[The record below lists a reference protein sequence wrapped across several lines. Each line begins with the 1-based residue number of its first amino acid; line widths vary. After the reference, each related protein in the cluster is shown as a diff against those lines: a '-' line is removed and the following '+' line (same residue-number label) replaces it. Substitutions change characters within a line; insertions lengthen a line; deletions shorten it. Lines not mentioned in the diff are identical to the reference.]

1 DTRPGNGFPYQYT
14 FEGDVEDVSR
24 QHIAGRSSFVVHPA
38 SFYIGLQRP
47 PLFVAEKDGLK
58 TSVVAVSPTGN
69 PVPGVVVDVSLTEL
83 QWHSV
88 RRAEGNGFYTWE
100 TEKKEVD
107 AGHFTITTTDDPAPL
122 AIPLQTG
129 GSFTVRATARDADG
143 RVATTRMSFYAIGSG

>member
-1 DTRPGNGFPYQYT
+1 PGSVIAKYPLDRFAFVGCCEENVRPSEEQIASRSAALDSNGQLTLDLETRPGNGFPYQYT

-24 QHIAGRSSFVVHPA
+24 QHIAGRSSFVVHPP

-69 PVPGVVVDVSLTEL
+69 PVSGVVVDVSLTEL

-100 TEKKEVD
+100 TE
-107 AGHFTITTTDDPAPL
+107 
-122 AIPLQTG
+122 
-129 GSFTVRATARDADG
+129 
-143 RVATTRMSFYAIGSG
+143 